1 MPGEALLVERDDHL
15 WTFDVSLLSWDQVS
29 LVRVLP
35 DYSKP
40 KERGGKC
47 GEANRGEEKEER
59 KPLG

>member
-15 WTFDVSLLSWDQVS
+15 WTFDVSLLSWDEVS

-35 DYSKP
+35 DYFKP
-40 KERGGKC
+40 KERGG
-47 GEANRGEEKEER
+47 GNVEKPRQEKKKER